1 MRVILSR
8 TDCIEL
14 SLKENFILLHNISTK
29 FNEHPYILIKK
40 KYNFL
45 LLCGIEKSQYGFIPI
60 EDPISR
66 GVVYSS
72 STPYKSLKTALVHNE
87 EVYTFRTFNQLIK
100 FIYERI

>member
-14 SLKENFILLHNISTK
+14 SLKENFILLHDISTK
-29 FNEHPYILIKK
+29 FDKHPYILIKK

-45 LLCGIEKSQYGFIPI
+45 LLCGIEKGQYGFIPI
-60 EDPISR
+60 EDPILRS
-66 GVVYSS
+66 VVHSS
-72 STPYKSLKTALVHNE
+72 STPYKSLKTALIHNE
-87 EVYTFRTFNQLIK
+87 EVYTFRTFKQLIK